1 VVILGALWRFGSEV
15 DVAFVFSLSK
25 LLGNTDQY
33 MDIDK
38 GLVSSLGVLGPCLY
52 NPSFLLSL
60 MQSLRRDWIGV
71 EASSS
76 LHCSHK
82 LYYIKEK
89 IKEGC
94 ILIVLEQSPG
104 I

>member
-1 VVILGALWRFGSEV
+1 MCLEARGFSGGSVEIRFRGGEV

-38 GLVSSLGVLGPCLY
+38 GLVSSIAITCAGPCLY
-52 NPSFLLSL
+52 NTSFLLSL
-60 MQSLRRDWIGV
+60 MQALRRDWIGV

-76 LHCSHK
+76 LH
-82 LYYIKEK
+82 
-89 IKEGC
+89 
-94 ILIVLEQSPG
+94 
-104 I
+104 